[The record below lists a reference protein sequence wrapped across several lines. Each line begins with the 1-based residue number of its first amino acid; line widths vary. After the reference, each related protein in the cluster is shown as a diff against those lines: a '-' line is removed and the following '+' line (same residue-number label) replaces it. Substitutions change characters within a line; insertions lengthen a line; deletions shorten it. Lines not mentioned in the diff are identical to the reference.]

1 MDTKIKVGLTPYF
14 SNKEIKKQIDELLH
28 ENAVVQS
35 NLGIDSTKQEKE
47 KAHGESTKICI
58 KIEALDEQLAKSMF
72 PEHYG

>member
-1 MDTKIKVGLTPYF
+1 MDKTKQADLTPYYYD
-14 SNKEIKKQIDELLH
+14 KRVKKLVDTLLH
-28 ENAVVQS
+28 KNAVIQS

-58 KIEALDEQLAKSMF
+58 EIEALDEQLAKSMF